1 MNITILPE
9 TMKNPI
15 TVIGRN
21 IGICYGSD
29 ISDDEKNYKRG
40 LNSIKAGHG
49 RVLEFAEI
57 YMAISGVSARTMRQW
72 YTHIGGSPTRV
83 QESTRYINY
92 KDFDYII
99 PPSISRNESASI
111 VYETCMNNISEA
123 VATLMEHYDIPKEDA
138 ANLLPLG
145 MKTGI
150 CCMHNARNIMD
161 MSGQRKCVRT
171 YWEYREIMSYLE
183 EQLRAYSDE
192 WNTLCDF
199 LFRCKCDKV
208 GFCLEEYSC
217 GKYPKLD
224 E

>member
-29 ISDDEKNYKRG
+29 ISDDAKNYKRG
-40 LNSIKAGHG
+40 LSSIKAGHG

-57 YMAISGVSARTMRQW
+57 YMAISGVSARTIRQW

-92 KDFDYII
+92 KDFKFVLPKSIKNNDVAYPVYINTMSAI
-99 PPSISRNESASI
+99 RNA
-111 VYETCMNNISEA
+111 VETMQDA
-123 VATLMEHYDIPKEDA
+123 GVPKEDA
-138 ANLLPLG
+138 ALVLPLG
-145 MKTGI
+145 METGI

-161 MSGQRKCVRT
+161 MSGQRKCFRT

-183 EQLRAYSDE
+183 EQLRAYSEE
-192 WNTLCDF
+192 WDTLCDII
-199 LFRCKCDKV
+199 FRCKCDKA